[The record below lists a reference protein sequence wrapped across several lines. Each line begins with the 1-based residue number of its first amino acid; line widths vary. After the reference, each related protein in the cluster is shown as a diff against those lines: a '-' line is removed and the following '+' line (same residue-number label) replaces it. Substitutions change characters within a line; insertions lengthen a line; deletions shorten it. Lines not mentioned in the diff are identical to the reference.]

1 MAKKKIKANDPQ
13 EEEKSLTTQ
22 KTITPEGASKIKN
35 KSTESIPEPSLEKN
49 GSSTSKE
56 KETKGEEKID
66 YNSFSTIEL
75 VSELKKLT
83 KKDNWFNQAKNI
95 QEITHQFET
104 KYKNE
109 IQIKKEEFIKE
120 GGNEIDFFFRPSH
133 KNEFD
138 QIIKD
143 HKKKKRSFFQERE
156 QTQRLNLER
165 KQEIIENLKN
175 LINIDENINTIY
187 KKFRN
192 YQESWHRTGPVPRN
206 QSNNIWQTYK
216 HHTEIFYDFLH
227 LNRELRDLDFKHNY
241 EEKIKIIDQAEK
253 LSEIPDILK
262 ASRDLN
268 ILHRLWKNDLGPVAK
283 EHREKLWKRFQ
294 EASHTIHNRRQ
305 VFEKEY
311 DIVLEDNLSKK
322 NELIIKMEEIK
333 NNPPKKHNEW
343 RKSIDH
349 LNKIREEFQLIG
361 QVNKKYS
368 KTIWTRFREISREIN
383 RKKNQFY
390 KSQKTE
396 QRKNI
401 ELKKELIKEV
411 KNILEK
417 DDWKEFG
424 NRMKNIQ
431 KEWRNIGFIPRKHSD
446 QLWEEFRS
454 NCNLYFKRIKTGYG
468 KISEKE
474 LKIKKEKEVF
484 IQRIKDFKIP
494 NEFKDFK
501 LFCTHQWEKFL
512 NIGLLKNDINK
523 KFLYDYNKEFIE
535 VIDRSSM
542 DIKVKKEAKN
552 HIRFFFMKDD
562 ENELSREI
570 KSIKKKMDEVKSE
583 VLQLENN
590 MDYFS
595 NFSNDNPL
603 LMEVS
608 SKLNKLKS
616 SEQQLKEELVPLRK
630 MKRELD
636 NSLNKIDI
644 EEKSDKNPD

>member
-1 MAKKKIKANDPQ
+1 MAKKKIIANDPQ
-13 EEEKSLTTQ
+13 EEKKLLTTQ
-22 KTITPEGASKIKN
+22 KTINPEGANKIEN
-35 KSTESIPEPSLEKN
+35 KSTEYIPEPSLEK
-49 GSSTSKE
+49 SERSTSKE

-66 YNSFSTIEL
+66 YNSFKIIEL
-75 VSELKKLT
+75 VIELKILT
-83 KKDNWFNQAKNI
+83 KQDNWFNQAKNI

-104 KYKNE
+104 KFKNE

-120 GGNEIDFFFRPSH
+120 GGNEIDFYFRPSY

-156 QTQRLNLER
+156 QTQKLNLER
-165 KQEIIENLKN
+165 KQEIIENLKK
-175 LINIDENINTIY
+175 LINVDENINTIY

-206 QSNNIWQTYK
+206 QSNNIWHTYK

-283 EHREKLWKRFQ
+283 EHREELWTRFQ

-305 VFEKEY
+305 EFEKEY
-311 DIVLEDNLSKK
+311 DIVLENNLNKK

-333 NNPPKKHNEW
+333 NNPPKNHNEW

-349 LNKIREEFQLIG
+349 LNKIREEFQSIG
-361 QVNKKYS
+361 QVNKKCS
-368 KTIWTRFREISREIN
+368 KTIWLRFREINREIN
-383 RKKNQFY
+383 REKNQFY

-417 DDWKEFG
+417 DDWKEFSIQ
-424 NRMKNIQ
+424 MKNIQ
-431 KEWRNIGFIPRKHSD
+431 KEWRTIGFIPRKYSD
-446 QLWEEFRS
+446 QLWEEFSS
-454 NCNLYFKRIKTGYG
+454 NCNLYFERIKTGYE

-474 LKIKKEKEVF
+474 LEIKKEKEVF

-494 NEFKDFK
+494 NEFEAFK

-512 NIGLLKNDINK
+512 NIGLLKSDINK
-523 KFLYDYNKEFIE
+523 KFLYNYNKEFIE
-535 VIDRSSM
+535 VIDRSLM

-570 KSIKKKMDEVKSE
+570 KSIKKKMDEIKSE
-583 VLQLENN
+583 LLQLENN

-595 NFSNDNPL
+595 NSSNENPL

-616 SEQQLKEELVPLRK
+616 SEQQLKNELVPLRK

-636 NSLNKIDI
+636 NSLNKIDV
-644 EEKSDKNPD
+644 EEKSDENPD

>member
-13 EEEKSLTTQ
+13 EEKKLLTTQ
-22 KTITPEGASKIKN
+22 KTINPEGANKVKN
-35 KSTESIPEPSLEKN
+35 KSTESIREPSLEKN
-49 GSSTSKE
+49 ESSTSKE

-66 YNSFSTIEL
+66 YNSFSIIEL
-75 VSELKKLT
+75 VSELEKLT
-83 KKDNWFNQAKNI
+83 KQDNWFNQAKNI

-104 KYKNE
+104 KFKNE

-120 GGNEIDFFFRPSH
+120 GGNEIDFYFRPSH

-175 LINIDENINTIY
+175 LINVDENINTIY

-283 EHREKLWKRFQ
+283 EHREELWTRFQ
-294 EASHTIHNRRQ
+294 EASHIIHNRRQ
-305 VFEKEY
+305 EFEKEY
-311 DIVLEDNLSKK
+311 DIVLEHNLNKK

-333 NNPPKKHNEW
+333 NNLPKNHNEW

-349 LNKIREEFQLIG
+349 LNKFREEFQSIG

-368 KTIWTRFREISREIN
+368 KTIWARFREISREIN
-383 RKKNQFY
+383 REKNQFY

-417 DDWKEFG
+417 DDWKEFS
-424 NRMKNIQ
+424 NQMKNIQ
-431 KEWRNIGFIPRKHSD
+431 KEWRTIGFIPRKYSD

-454 NCNLYFKRIKTGYG
+454 NCNLYFERIKTGYE

-474 LKIKKEKEVF
+474 LEIKKEKEVF

-501 LFCTHQWEKFL
+501 LFCTNQWEKFL
-512 NIGLLKNDINK
+512 NIGLLKSDINK
-523 KFLYDYNKEFIE
+523 KFLYNYNKEFIE

-570 KSIKKKMDEVKSE
+570 KSIKKKMDEIKSE

-595 NFSNDNPL
+595 TSSNENPL
-603 LMEVS
+603 LTEVS

-616 SEQQLKEELVPLRK
+616 SEQQLKDELVPLRK

-644 EEKSDKNPD
+644 EEKSDENPD

>member
-13 EEEKSLTTQ
+13 EEKKLLTTQ
-22 KTITPEGASKIKN
+22 KTINPEGANKVKN
-35 KSTESIPEPSLEKN
+35 KSTESIREPSLEKN
-49 GSSTSKE
+49 ESSKSKE

-66 YNSFSTIEL
+66 YNSFSIIEL
-75 VSELKKLT
+75 VSELEKLT
-83 KKDNWFNQAKNI
+83 KQDNWFNQAKNI

-104 KYKNE
+104 KFKNE

-120 GGNEIDFFFRPSH
+120 GGNEIDFYFRPSH

-175 LINIDENINTIY
+175 LINVDENINTIY

-283 EHREKLWKRFQ
+283 EHREELWTRFQ
-294 EASHTIHNRRQ
+294 EASHIIHNRRQ
-305 VFEKEY
+305 EFEKEY
-311 DIVLEDNLSKK
+311 DIVLEDNLNKK

-333 NNPPKKHNEW
+333 NNLPKNHNEW

-349 LNKIREEFQLIG
+349 LNKIREEFQSIG
-361 QVNKKYS
+361 QVNKKNS
-368 KTIWTRFREISREIN
+368 KTIWTRFREINREIN
-383 RKKNQFY
+383 REKNQFY

-417 DDWKEFG
+417 DDWKEFS
-424 NRMKNIQ
+424 NQMKNIQ
-431 KEWRNIGFIPRKHSD
+431 KEWRTIGFIPRKYSD

-454 NCNLYFKRIKTGYG
+454 NCNLYFERIKTGYE

-474 LKIKKEKEVF
+474 LEIKKEKEVF

-501 LFCTHQWEKFL
+501 LFCTNQWEKFL
-512 NIGLLKNDINK
+512 NIGLLKSDINK
-523 KFLYDYNKEFIE
+523 KFLYNYNKEFIE

-570 KSIKKKMDEVKSE
+570 KSIKKKMDEIKSE

-595 NFSNDNPL
+595 TSSNENPL
-603 LMEVS
+603 LTEVS

-616 SEQQLKEELVPLRK
+616 SEQQLKDELVPLRK

-644 EEKSDKNPD
+644 EEKSDENPD

>member
-1 MAKKKIKANDPQ
+1 MAKKKIIANDPQ
-13 EEEKSLTTQ
+13 EEKKLLTTK
-22 KTITPEGASKIKN
+22 KTINPEGANKVKN
-35 KSTESIPEPSLEKN
+35 KSTESIREPSLEKN
-49 GSSTSKE
+49 ESSKSKE

-66 YNSFSTIEL
+66 YNSYSIIEL
-75 VSELKKLT
+75 VSELEKLT
-83 KKDNWFNQAKNI
+83 KQDNWFNQTKNI

-104 KYKNE
+104 KFKNE

-120 GGNEIDFFFRPSH
+120 GGNEIDFYFRPSH

-175 LINIDENINTIY
+175 LINVDENINTIY

-241 EEKIKIIDQAEK
+241 EEKIKIIDEAEK

-283 EHREKLWKRFQ
+283 EHREELWTRFQ
-294 EASHTIHNRRQ
+294 EASHIIHNRRQ
-305 VFEKEY
+305 EFEKEY
-311 DIVLEDNLSKK
+311 DIVLEDNLNKK

-333 NNPPKKHNEW
+333 NNLPKNHNEW

-349 LNKIREEFQLIG
+349 LNKIREEFQSIG
-361 QVNKKYS
+361 QVNKKNS

-383 RKKNQFY
+383 REKNQFF

-417 DDWKEFG
+417 DDWKEFS
-424 NRMKNIQ
+424 NQIKNIQ
-431 KEWRNIGFIPRKHSD
+431 KEWRNIGFIPRKYSD
-446 QLWEEFRS
+446 LLWEEFRS
-454 NCNLYFKRIKTGYG
+454 NCNLYFERIKTGYE

-474 LKIKKEKEVF
+474 LEIKKEKEVF

-501 LFCTHQWEKFL
+501 LFCTHKWEKFL
-512 NIGLLKNDINK
+512 NIGLLKSDINK
-523 KFLYDYNKEFIE
+523 KFLYNYNKEFIE

-570 KSIKKKMDEVKSE
+570 KSIKKKMDEIKSE

-595 NFSNDNPL
+595 NSSNENPL
-603 LMEVS
+603 LTEVS

-616 SEQQLKEELVPLRK
+616 SEQQLKDELVPLRK

-644 EEKSDKNPD
+644 EEKSDENPD

>member
-13 EEEKSLTTQ
+13 EEKKLLTTQ
-22 KTITPEGASKIKN
+22 KTINPEGANKVKN
-35 KSTESIPEPSLEKN
+35 KSTESIPELSLEKN
-49 GSSTSKE
+49 ESSTSKE

-66 YNSFSTIEL
+66 YNSFSIIEL
-75 VSELKKLT
+75 VSELEKLT
-83 KKDNWFNQAKNI
+83 KQDNWFNQAKNI

-104 KYKNE
+104 KFKNE

-120 GGNEIDFFFRPSH
+120 GGNEIDFYFRPSH

-175 LINIDENINTIY
+175 LINVDENINTIY

-283 EHREKLWKRFQ
+283 EHREELWTRFQ
-294 EASHTIHNRRQ
+294 EASHIIHNRRQ
-305 VFEKEY
+305 EFEKEY
-311 DIVLEDNLSKK
+311 DIVLEDNLIKK

-333 NNPPKKHNEW
+333 NNLPKNHNEW

-349 LNKIREEFQLIG
+349 LNKIREEFQSIG
-361 QVNKKYS
+361 QVNKKNS
-368 KTIWTRFREISREIN
+368 KTIWTRFREINREIN
-383 RKKNQFY
+383 REKNQFY

-417 DDWKEFG
+417 DDWKEFS
-424 NRMKNIQ
+424 NQMKNIQ
-431 KEWRNIGFIPRKHSD
+431 KEWRTIGFIPRKYSD

-454 NCNLYFKRIKTGYG
+454 NCNLYFERIKTGYE

-474 LKIKKEKEVF
+474 LEIKKEKEVF

-501 LFCTHQWEKFL
+501 LFCTNQWEKFL
-512 NIGLLKNDINK
+512 NIGLLKSDINK
-523 KFLYDYNKEFIE
+523 KFLYNYNKEFIE

-570 KSIKKKMDEVKSE
+570 KSIKKKMDEIKSE

-595 NFSNDNPL
+595 NSSNENPL
-603 LMEVS
+603 LTEVS

-616 SEQQLKEELVPLRK
+616 SEQQLKDELVPLRK

-644 EEKSDKNPD
+644 EEKSDENPD

>member
-1 MAKKKIKANDPQ
+1 MAKKKIIANDPQ
-13 EEEKSLTTQ
+13 EEKKLLTTQ
-22 KTITPEGASKIKN
+22 ETINPEGANKVKN
-35 KSTESIPEPSLEKN
+35 KSTESIPELSFEKN
-49 GSSTSKE
+49 ESSTSKE

-66 YNSFSTIEL
+66 YNSFSIIEL
-75 VSELKKLT
+75 VSELEKLT
-83 KKDNWFNQAKNI
+83 KQDNWFNQTKNI

-104 KYKNE
+104 KFKNE

-120 GGNEIDFFFRPSH
+120 GGNEIDFYFRPSH

-175 LINIDENINTIY
+175 LINVDENINTIY

-283 EHREKLWKRFQ
+283 EHREELWTRFQ
-294 EASHTIHNRRQ
+294 EASHIIHNRRQ
-305 VFEKEY
+305 EFEKEY
-311 DIVLEDNLSKK
+311 DIVLEENLNKK

-333 NNPPKKHNEW
+333 NNLPKNHNEW

-349 LNKIREEFQLIG
+349 LNKIREEFQSIG
-361 QVNKKYS
+361 QVNKKNS

-383 RKKNQFY
+383 REKNQFY

-417 DDWKEFG
+417 DDWKEFS
-424 NRMKNIQ
+424 NQMKNIQ
-431 KEWRNIGFIPRKHSD
+431 KEWRNIGFIPRKYSD
-446 QLWEEFRS
+446 LLWEEFRS
-454 NCNLYFKRIKTGYG
+454 NCNLYFERIKTGYE

-474 LKIKKEKEVF
+474 LEIKKEKEVF

-501 LFCTHQWEKFL
+501 LFYSHQWGKFL
-512 NIGLLKNDINK
+512 NIGLLKSDINK
-523 KFLYDYNKEFIE
+523 KFLNNYNKEFIE

-552 HIRFFFMKDD
+552 HIRFFFIKDD

-570 KSIKKKMDEVKSE
+570 KSIKKKMDEIKSE

-595 NFSNDNPL
+595 NSSNENPL
-603 LMEVS
+603 LTEVS

-616 SEQQLKEELVPLRK
+616 SEQQLKDELVPLRK

-644 EEKSDKNPD
+644 EEKSDENPD

>member
-13 EEEKSLTTQ
+13 EEKKLLTTQ
-22 KTITPEGASKIKN
+22 KTINPEGANKVKN
-35 KSTESIPEPSLEKN
+35 KSTESIREPSLEKN
-49 GSSTSKE
+49 ESSKSKE

-66 YNSFSTIEL
+66 YNSFSIIEL
-75 VSELKKLT
+75 VSELEKLT
-83 KKDNWFNQAKNI
+83 KQDNWFNQAKNI

-104 KYKNE
+104 KFKNE

-120 GGNEIDFFFRPSH
+120 GGNEIDFYFRPSH

-175 LINIDENINTIY
+175 LINVDENINTIY

-283 EHREKLWKRFQ
+283 EHREELWTRFQ
-294 EASHTIHNRRQ
+294 EASHIIHNRRQ
-305 VFEKEY
+305 EFEKEY
-311 DIVLEDNLSKK
+311 DIVLEDNLNKK

-333 NNPPKKHNEW
+333 NNLPKNHNEW

-349 LNKIREEFQLIG
+349 LNKIREEFQSIG
-361 QVNKKYS
+361 QVNKKNS
-368 KTIWTRFREISREIN
+368 KTIWTRFREINREIN
-383 RKKNQFY
+383 REKNQFY

-417 DDWKEFG
+417 DDWKEFS
-424 NRMKNIQ
+424 NQMKNIQ
-431 KEWRNIGFIPRKHSD
+431 KEWRTIGFIPRKYSD

-454 NCNLYFKRIKTGYG
+454 NCNLYFERIKTGYE

-474 LKIKKEKEVF
+474 LEIKKEKEVF

-501 LFCTHQWEKFL
+501 LFCTNQWEKFL
-512 NIGLLKNDINK
+512 NIGLLKSDINK
-523 KFLYDYNKEFIE
+523 KFLYNYNKEFIE

-570 KSIKKKMDEVKSE
+570 KSIKKKMDEIKSE

-595 NFSNDNPL
+595 NSSNENPL
-603 LMEVS
+603 LTEVS

-616 SEQQLKEELVPLRK
+616 SEQQLKDELVPLRK

-644 EEKSDKNPD
+644 EEKSDENPD

>member
-13 EEEKSLTTQ
+13 EEKKLLTTQ
-22 KTITPEGASKIKN
+22 KTINPEGANKVKN
-35 KSTESIPEPSLEKN
+35 KSTESIPELSLEKN
-49 GSSTSKE
+49 ESSTSKE

-66 YNSFSTIEL
+66 YNSFSIIEL
-75 VSELKKLT
+75 ISELEKLT
-83 KKDNWFNQAKNI
+83 KQDNWFNQTKNI

-104 KYKNE
+104 KFKNE

-120 GGNEIDFFFRPSH
+120 GGNEIDFYFRPSH

-175 LINIDENINTIY
+175 LINVDENINTIY

-283 EHREKLWKRFQ
+283 EHREELWTRFQ
-294 EASHTIHNRRQ
+294 EASHIIHNRRQ
-305 VFEKEY
+305 EFEKEY
-311 DIVLEDNLSKK
+311 DIVLEDNLIKK

-333 NNPPKKHNEW
+333 NNLPKNHNEW

-349 LNKIREEFQLIG
+349 LNKIREEFQSIG
-361 QVNKKYS
+361 QVNKKNS

-383 RKKNQFY
+383 REKNQFY

-417 DDWKEFG
+417 DDWKEFS
-424 NRMKNIQ
+424 NQMKNIQ
-431 KEWRNIGFIPRKHSD
+431 KEWRTIGFIPRKYSD

-454 NCNLYFKRIKTGYG
+454 NCNLYFERIKTGYE

-474 LKIKKEKEVF
+474 LEIKKEKEVF

-501 LFCTHQWEKFL
+501 LFCTNQWEIFL
-512 NIGLLKNDINK
+512 NIGLLKSDINK
-523 KFLYDYNKEFIE
+523 KFLYNYNKEFIE

-570 KSIKKKMDEVKSE
+570 KSIKKKMDEIKSE

-595 NFSNDNPL
+595 NSSNENPL
-603 LMEVS
+603 LTEVS

-616 SEQQLKEELVPLRK
+616 SEQQLKDELVPLRK

-644 EEKSDKNPD
+644 EEKSDENPD

>member
-1 MAKKKIKANDPQ
+1 MAKKKIIANDPQ
-13 EEEKSLTTQ
+13 EEKKLLTTK
-22 KTITPEGASKIKN
+22 KTINPEGANKVKN

-49 GSSTSKE
+49 ESSTSKE

-66 YNSFSTIEL
+66 YNSFSIIEL
-75 VSELKKLT
+75 VSELEKLT
-83 KKDNWFNQAKNI
+83 KQDNWFNQAKNI

-104 KYKNE
+104 KFKNE

-120 GGNEIDFFFRPSH
+120 GGNEIDFYFRPSH

-175 LINIDENINTIY
+175 LINVDENINTIY

-241 EEKIKIIDQAEK
+241 EEKIKIIDEAEK

-283 EHREKLWKRFQ
+283 EHREELWTRFQ
-294 EASHTIHNRRQ
+294 EASHIIHNRRQ
-305 VFEKEY
+305 EFEKEY
-311 DIVLEDNLSKK
+311 DIVLEDNLNKK

-333 NNPPKKHNEW
+333 NNLPKNHNEW

-349 LNKIREEFQLIG
+349 LNKIREEFQSIG
-361 QVNKKYS
+361 QVNKKNS

-383 RKKNQFY
+383 REKNQFY

-417 DDWKEFG
+417 DDWKEFS
-424 NRMKNIQ
+424 NQMKNIQ
-431 KEWRNIGFIPRKHSD
+431 KEWRTIGFIPRKYSD

-454 NCNLYFKRIKTGYG
+454 NCNLYFERIKTGYE

-474 LKIKKEKEVF
+474 LEIKKEKEVF

-501 LFCTHQWEKFL
+501 LFCTNQWEKFL
-512 NIGLLKNDINK
+512 NIGLLKSDINK
-523 KFLYDYNKEFIE
+523 KFLYNYNKEFIE

-570 KSIKKKMDEVKSE
+570 KSIKKKMDEIKSE

-595 NFSNDNPL
+595 NSSNENPL
-603 LMEVS
+603 LTEVS

-616 SEQQLKEELVPLRK
+616 SEQQLKDELVPLRK

-644 EEKSDKNPD
+644 EEKSDENPD

>member
-1 MAKKKIKANDPQ
+1 MAKKKIIAKDPK
-13 EEEKSLTTQ
+13 EEKKLLTTQ
-22 KTITPEGASKIKN
+22 KTINPEGANKVKN
-35 KSTESIPEPSLEKN
+35 KSTESIREPSLEKN
-49 GSSTSKE
+49 ESSKSKE

-66 YNSFSTIEL
+66 YNSYSIIEL
-75 VSELKKLT
+75 VSELEKLT
-83 KKDNWFNQAKNI
+83 KQDNWFNQAKNI

-104 KYKNE
+104 KFKNE

-120 GGNEIDFFFRPSH
+120 GGNEIDFYFRPSH

-175 LINIDENINTIY
+175 LINVDENINTIY

-241 EEKIKIIDQAEK
+241 EEKIKIIDEAEK

-283 EHREKLWKRFQ
+283 EHREELWTRFQ
-294 EASHTIHNRRQ
+294 EASHIIHNRRQ
-305 VFEKEY
+305 EFEKEY
-311 DIVLEDNLSKK
+311 DIVLEDNLNKK

-333 NNPPKKHNEW
+333 NNLPKNHNEW

-349 LNKIREEFQLIG
+349 LNKIREEFQSIG
-361 QVNKKYS
+361 QVNKKNS

-383 RKKNQFY
+383 REKNQFF

-417 DDWKEFG
+417 DDWKEFS
-424 NRMKNIQ
+424 NQMKNIQ
-431 KEWRNIGFIPRKHSD
+431 KEWRNIGFIPRKYSD
-446 QLWEEFRS
+446 LLWEEFRS
-454 NCNLYFKRIKTGYG
+454 NCNLYFERIKTGYE

-474 LKIKKEKEVF
+474 LEIKKEKEVF

-501 LFCTHQWEKFL
+501 LFCTHKWEKFL
-512 NIGLLKNDINK
+512 NIGLLKSDINK
-523 KFLYDYNKEFIE
+523 KFLYNYNKEFIE

-570 KSIKKKMDEVKSE
+570 KSIKKKMDEIKSE

-595 NFSNDNPL
+595 NSSNENPL
-603 LMEVS
+603 LTEVS

-616 SEQQLKEELVPLRK
+616 SEQQLKDELVPLRK

-644 EEKSDKNPD
+644 EEKSDENPD

>member
-13 EEEKSLTTQ
+13 EEKKLLTTQ
-22 KTITPEGASKIKN
+22 KTINPEGANKVKN

-49 GSSTSKE
+49 ESSTSKE

-66 YNSFSTIEL
+66 YNSFSIIEL
-75 VSELKKLT
+75 VSELEKLT
-83 KKDNWFNQAKNI
+83 KQDNWFNQAKNI

-104 KYKNE
+104 KFKNE

-120 GGNEIDFFFRPSH
+120 GGNEIDFYFRPSH

-175 LINIDENINTIY
+175 LINVDENINTIY

-283 EHREKLWKRFQ
+283 EHREELWTRFQ
-294 EASHTIHNRRQ
+294 EASHIIHNRRQ
-305 VFEKEY
+305 EFEKEY
-311 DIVLEDNLSKK
+311 DIVLEDNLIKK

-333 NNPPKKHNEW
+333 NNLPKNHNEW
-343 RKSIDH
+343 RKSIDR
-349 LNKIREEFQLIG
+349 LNKIREEFQSIG
-361 QVNKKYS
+361 QVNKKNS
-368 KTIWTRFREISREIN
+368 KTIWTRFREINREIN
-383 RKKNQFY
+383 REKNQFY

-417 DDWKEFG
+417 DDWKEFS
-424 NRMKNIQ
+424 NQMKNIQ
-431 KEWRNIGFIPRKHSD
+431 KEWRTIGFIPRKYSD

-454 NCNLYFKRIKTGYG
+454 NCNLYFERIKTGYE

-474 LKIKKEKEVF
+474 LEIKKEKEVF

-512 NIGLLKNDINK
+512 NIGLLKSDINK
-523 KFLYDYNKEFIE
+523 KFLYNYNKEFIE

-570 KSIKKKMDEVKSE
+570 KSIKKKMDEIKSE

-595 NFSNDNPL
+595 NSSNENPL
-603 LMEVS
+603 LTEVS

-616 SEQQLKEELVPLRK
+616 SEQQLKDELVPLRK

-644 EEKSDKNPD
+644 EEKSDENPD

>member
-1 MAKKKIKANDPQ
+1 MAKKKIIANDPQ
-13 EEEKSLTTQ
+13 EEKKLLTTQ
-22 KTITPEGASKIKN
+22 ETINPEGANKVKN
-35 KSTESIPEPSLEKN
+35 KSTESIPELSLEKN
-49 GSSTSKE
+49 ESSTSKE

-66 YNSFSTIEL
+66 YNSFSIIEL
-75 VSELKKLT
+75 VSELEKLT
-83 KKDNWFNQAKNI
+83 KQDNWFNQAKNI
-95 QEITHQFET
+95 QEITHKFET
-104 KYKNE
+104 KFKNE

-120 GGNEIDFFFRPSH
+120 GGNEIDFYFRPSH

-175 LINIDENINTIY
+175 LINVDENINTIY

-283 EHREKLWKRFQ
+283 EHREELWTRFQ
-294 EASHTIHNRRQ
+294 EASHIIHNRRQ
-305 VFEKEY
+305 EFEKEY
-311 DIVLEDNLSKK
+311 DIVLEDNLIKK

-333 NNPPKKHNEW
+333 NNLPKNHNEW
-343 RKSIDH
+343 RKSIDR
-349 LNKIREEFQLIG
+349 LNKIREEFQSIG
-361 QVNKKYS
+361 QVNKKNS

-383 RKKNQFY
+383 REKNQFY

-417 DDWKEFG
+417 DDWKEFS
-424 NRMKNIQ
+424 NQMKNIQ
-431 KEWRNIGFIPRKHSD
+431 KEWRNIGFIPRKYSD
-446 QLWEEFRS
+446 LLWEEFRS
-454 NCNLYFKRIKTGYG
+454 NCNLYFERIKTGYE

-474 LKIKKEKEVF
+474 LEIKKEKEVF

-501 LFCTHQWEKFL
+501 LLKDQMITSRKIISDESANNILDALEKVVKEGTGKAAEIQGFSEGGKTGTVHKIRKGSGYAEDLYRASFIGITPLSDKSLTIFVSIDEPGL
-512 NIGLLKNDINK
+512 NSYSGGAVAAPV
-523 KFLYDYNKEFIE
+523 F
-535 VIDRSSM
+535 
-542 DIKVKKEAKN
+542 AK
-552 HIRFFFMKDD
+552 IA
-562 ENELSREI
+562 ES
-570 KSIKKKMDEVKSE
+570 
-583 VLQLENN
+583 
-590 MDYFS
+590 
-595 NFSNDNPL
+595 
-603 LMEVS
+603 
-608 SKLNKLKS
+608 
-616 SEQQLKEELVPLRK
+616 
-630 MKRELD
+630 
-636 NSLNKIDI
+636 SLNYLGYFED
-644 EEKSDKNPD
+644 E

>member
-1 MAKKKIKANDPQ
+1 MAKKKIIANDPQ
-13 EEEKSLTTQ
+13 EEKKLLTTQ
-22 KTITPEGASKIKN
+22 ETINPEGANKVKN
-35 KSTESIPEPSLEKN
+35 KSTESIPELSLEKN
-49 GSSTSKE
+49 ESSTSKE

-66 YNSFSTIEL
+66 YNSFSIIEL
-75 VSELKKLT
+75 VSELEKLT
-83 KKDNWFNQAKNI
+83 KQDNWFNQAKNI

-104 KYKNE
+104 KFKNE

-120 GGNEIDFFFRPSH
+120 GGNEIDFYFRPSH

-175 LINIDENINTIY
+175 LINVDENINTIY

-283 EHREKLWKRFQ
+283 EHREELWTRFQ
-294 EASHTIHNRRQ
+294 EASHIIHNRRQ
-305 VFEKEY
+305 EFEKEY
-311 DIVLEDNLSKK
+311 DIVLEENLIKK

-333 NNPPKKHNEW
+333 NNLPKNHNEW

-349 LNKIREEFQLIG
+349 LNKIREEFQSIG
-361 QVNKKYS
+361 QVNKKNS
-368 KTIWTRFREISREIN
+368 KTIWTRFREINREIN
-383 RKKNQFY
+383 REKNQFY

-417 DDWKEFG
+417 DDWKEFS
-424 NRMKNIQ
+424 NQMKNIQ
-431 KEWRNIGFIPRKHSD
+431 KEWRTIGFIPRKYSD

-454 NCNLYFKRIKTGYG
+454 NCNLYFERIKTGYE

-474 LKIKKEKEVF
+474 LEIKKEKEVF
-484 IQRIKDFKIP
+484 IQRIKDFKIH

-501 LFCTHQWEKFL
+501 LFYSHQWGKFL
-512 NIGLLKNDINK
+512 NIGLLKSDINK
-523 KFLYDYNKEFIE
+523 KFLNNYNKEFIE

-570 KSIKKKMDEVKSE
+570 KSIKKKMDEIKSE

-595 NFSNDNPL
+595 NSSNENPL
-603 LMEVS
+603 LTEVS

-616 SEQQLKEELVPLRK
+616 SEQQLKDELVPLRK

-644 EEKSDKNPD
+644 EEKSDENPD

>member
-13 EEEKSLTTQ
+13 EEKKLLTTQ
-22 KTITPEGASKIKN
+22 KTINPEGANKVKN

-49 GSSTSKE
+49 ESSTSKE

-66 YNSFSTIEL
+66 YNSFSIIEL
-75 VSELKKLT
+75 VSELEKLT
-83 KKDNWFNQAKNI
+83 KQDNWFNQAKNI

-104 KYKNE
+104 KFKNE

-120 GGNEIDFFFRPSH
+120 GGNEIDFYFRPSH

-175 LINIDENINTIY
+175 LINVDENINTIY

-283 EHREKLWKRFQ
+283 EHREELWTRFQ
-294 EASHTIHNRRQ
+294 EASHIIHNRRQ
-305 VFEKEY
+305 EFEKEY
-311 DIVLEDNLSKK
+311 DIVLEDNLNKK

-333 NNPPKKHNEW
+333 NNLPKNHNEW

-349 LNKIREEFQLIG
+349 LNKIREEFQSIG
-361 QVNKKYS
+361 QVNKKNS
-368 KTIWTRFREISREIN
+368 KTIWTRFREINREIN
-383 RKKNQFY
+383 REKNQFY

-417 DDWKEFG
+417 DDWKEFS
-424 NRMKNIQ
+424 NQMKNIQ
-431 KEWRNIGFIPRKHSD
+431 KEWRTIGFIPRKYSD

-454 NCNLYFKRIKTGYG
+454 NCNLYFERIKTGYE

-474 LKIKKEKEVF
+474 LEIKKEKEVF

-501 LFCTHQWEKFL
+501 LFCTNQWEKFL
-512 NIGLLKNDINK
+512 NIGLLKSDINK
-523 KFLYDYNKEFIE
+523 KFLYNYNKEFIE

-570 KSIKKKMDEVKSE
+570 KSIKKKMDEIKSE

-595 NFSNDNPL
+595 NSSNENPL
-603 LMEVS
+603 LTEVS

-616 SEQQLKEELVPLRK
+616 SEQQLKDELVPLRK

-644 EEKSDKNPD
+644 EEKSDENPD

>member
-13 EEEKSLTTQ
+13 EEKKLLTTQ
-22 KTITPEGASKIKN
+22 KTINPEGANKVKN
-35 KSTESIPEPSLEKN
+35 KSTESIREPSLEKN
-49 GSSTSKE
+49 ESSKSKE

-66 YNSFSTIEL
+66 YNSFSIIEL
-75 VSELKKLT
+75 VSELEKLT
-83 KKDNWFNQAKNI
+83 KQDNWFNQTKNI

-104 KYKNE
+104 KFKNE

-120 GGNEIDFFFRPSH
+120 GGNEIDFYFRPSH

-175 LINIDENINTIY
+175 LINVDENINTIY

-283 EHREKLWKRFQ
+283 EHREELWTRFQ
-294 EASHTIHNRRQ
+294 EASHIIHNRRQ
-305 VFEKEY
+305 EFEKEY
-311 DIVLEDNLSKK
+311 DIVLEDNLNKK

-333 NNPPKKHNEW
+333 NNLPKNHNEW
-343 RKSIDH
+343 RKSIDR
-349 LNKIREEFQLIG
+349 LNKIREEFQSIG
-361 QVNKKYS
+361 QVNKKNS

-383 RKKNQFY
+383 REKNQFY

-417 DDWKEFG
+417 DDWKEFS
-424 NRMKNIQ
+424 NQIKNIQ
-431 KEWRNIGFIPRKHSD
+431 KEWRNIGFIPRKYSD
-446 QLWEEFRS
+446 LLWEEFRS
-454 NCNLYFKRIKTGYG
+454 NCNLYFERIKTGYE

-474 LKIKKEKEVF
+474 LEIKKEKEVF

-501 LFCTHQWEKFL
+501 LFCTNQWEKFL
-512 NIGLLKNDINK
+512 NIGLLKSDINK
-523 KFLYDYNKEFIE
+523 KFLYNYNKEFIE

-570 KSIKKKMDEVKSE
+570 KSIKKKMDEIKSE

-595 NFSNDNPL
+595 NSSNENPL
-603 LMEVS
+603 LTEVS

-616 SEQQLKEELVPLRK
+616 SEQQLKDELVPLRK

-644 EEKSDKNPD
+644 EEKSDENPD

>member
-1 MAKKKIKANDPQ
+1 MAKKKIIANDPQ
-13 EEEKSLTTQ
+13 EEKKLLTTK
-22 KTITPEGASKIKN
+22 KTINPEGANKVKN

-49 GSSTSKE
+49 ESSTSKE

-66 YNSFSTIEL
+66 YNSFSIIEL
-75 VSELKKLT
+75 VSELEKLT
-83 KKDNWFNQAKNI
+83 KQDNWFNQTKNI

-104 KYKNE
+104 KFKNE

-120 GGNEIDFFFRPSH
+120 GGNEIDFYFRPSH

-175 LINIDENINTIY
+175 LINVDENINTIY

-192 YQESWHRTGPVPRN
+192 YQESWHKTGPVPRN

-283 EHREKLWKRFQ
+283 EHREELWTRFQ
-294 EASHTIHNRRQ
+294 EASHIIHNRRQ
-305 VFEKEY
+305 EFEKEY
-311 DIVLEDNLSKK
+311 DIVLEDNLNKK

-333 NNPPKKHNEW
+333 NNLPKNHNEW

-349 LNKIREEFQLIG
+349 LNKIREEFQSIG
-361 QVNKKYS
+361 QVNKKNS

-383 RKKNQFY
+383 REKNQFY

-417 DDWKEFG
+417 DDWKEFS
-424 NRMKNIQ
+424 NQMKNIQ
-431 KEWRNIGFIPRKHSD
+431 KEWRNIGFIPRKYSD
-446 QLWEEFRS
+446 LLWEEFRS
-454 NCNLYFKRIKTGYG
+454 NCNLYFERIKTGYE

-474 LKIKKEKEVF
+474 LEIKKEKEVF

-501 LFCTHQWEKFL
+501 LFCTHKWEKFL
-512 NIGLLKNDINK
+512 NIGLLKSDINK
-523 KFLYDYNKEFIE
+523 KFLYNYNKEFIE

-570 KSIKKKMDEVKSE
+570 KSIKKKMDEIKSE

-595 NFSNDNPL
+595 NSSNENPL
-603 LMEVS
+603 LTEVS

-616 SEQQLKEELVPLRK
+616 SEQQLKDELVPLRK

-644 EEKSDKNPD
+644 EEKSDENPD

>member
-13 EEEKSLTTQ
+13 EEKKLLTTQ
-22 KTITPEGASKIKN
+22 KTINPEGANKVKN

-49 GSSTSKE
+49 ESSTSKE

-66 YNSFSTIEL
+66 YNSFSIIEL
-75 VSELKKLT
+75 VSELEKLT
-83 KKDNWFNQAKNI
+83 KQDNWFNQAKNI

-104 KYKNE
+104 KFKNE

-120 GGNEIDFFFRPSH
+120 GGNEIDFYFRPSH

-175 LINIDENINTIY
+175 LINVDENINTIY

-283 EHREKLWKRFQ
+283 EHREELWTRFQ
-294 EASHTIHNRRQ
+294 EASHIIHNRRQ
-305 VFEKEY
+305 EFEKEY
-311 DIVLEDNLSKK
+311 DIVLEDNLIKK

-333 NNPPKKHNEW
+333 NNLPKNHNEW

-349 LNKIREEFQLIG
+349 LNKIREEFQSIG
-361 QVNKKYS
+361 QVNKKNS
-368 KTIWTRFREISREIN
+368 KTIWTRFREINREIN
-383 RKKNQFY
+383 REKNQFY

-417 DDWKEFG
+417 DDWKEFS
-424 NRMKNIQ
+424 NQMKNIQ
-431 KEWRNIGFIPRKHSD
+431 KEWRTIGFIPRKYSD

-454 NCNLYFKRIKTGYG
+454 NCNLYFERIKTGYE

-474 LKIKKEKEVF
+474 LEIRKEKEVF

-512 NIGLLKNDINK
+512 NIGLLKSDINK
-523 KFLYDYNKEFIE
+523 KFLYNYNKEFIE

-570 KSIKKKMDEVKSE
+570 KSIKKKMDEIKSE

-595 NFSNDNPL
+595 NSSNENPL
-603 LMEVS
+603 LTEVS

-616 SEQQLKEELVPLRK
+616 SEQQLKDELVPLRK

-644 EEKSDKNPD
+644 EEKSDENPD

>member
-1 MAKKKIKANDPQ
+1 MAKKKIIANDPQ
-13 EEEKSLTTQ
+13 EEKKLLTTQ
-22 KTITPEGASKIKN
+22 KTINPEGANKVKN
-35 KSTESIPEPSLEKN
+35 KSTESIREPSLEKN
-49 GSSTSKE
+49 ESSKSKE

-66 YNSFSTIEL
+66 YNSYSIIEL
-75 VSELKKLT
+75 VSELEKLT
-83 KKDNWFNQAKNI
+83 KQDNWFNQAKNI

-104 KYKNE
+104 KFKNE

-120 GGNEIDFFFRPSH
+120 GGNEIDFYFRPSH

-175 LINIDENINTIY
+175 LINVDENINTIY

-283 EHREKLWKRFQ
+283 EHREELWTRFQ

-305 VFEKEY
+305 EFEKEY
-311 DIVLEDNLSKK
+311 DIVLEHNLNKK

-333 NNPPKKHNEW
+333 NNLPKNHNEW
-343 RKSIDH
+343 RKSIDR
-349 LNKIREEFQLIG
+349 LNKIREEFQSIG
-361 QVNKKYS
+361 QVNKKNS

-383 RKKNQFY
+383 REKNQFY

-417 DDWKEFG
+417 DDWKEFS
-424 NRMKNIQ
+424 NQMKNIQ
-431 KEWRNIGFIPRKHSD
+431 KEWRNIGFIPRKYSD
-446 QLWEEFRS
+446 LLWEEFRS
-454 NCNLYFKRIKTGYG
+454 NCNLYFERIKTGYE

-474 LKIKKEKEVF
+474 LEIKKEKEVF

-512 NIGLLKNDINK
+512 NIGLLKSDINK
-523 KFLYDYNKEFIE
+523 KFLYNYNKEFIE

-570 KSIKKKMDEVKSE
+570 KSIKKKMDEIKSE

-595 NFSNDNPL
+595 NSSNENPL
-603 LMEVS
+603 LTEVS

-616 SEQQLKEELVPLRK
+616 SEQQLKDELVPLRK

-644 EEKSDKNPD
+644 EEKSDENPD

>member
-13 EEEKSLTTQ
+13 EEKKLLTTQ
-22 KTITPEGASKIKN
+22 KTINPEGANKVKN
-35 KSTESIPEPSLEKN
+35 KSTESIREPSLEKN
-49 GSSTSKE
+49 ESSKSKE

-66 YNSFSTIEL
+66 YNSFSIIEL
-75 VSELKKLT
+75 VSELEKLT
-83 KKDNWFNQAKNI
+83 KQDNWFNQAKNI

-104 KYKNE
+104 KFKNE

-120 GGNEIDFFFRPSH
+120 GGNEIDFYFRPSH

-175 LINIDENINTIY
+175 LINVDENINTIY
-187 KKFRN
+187 KRFRN

-283 EHREKLWKRFQ
+283 EHREELWTRFQ
-294 EASHTIHNRRQ
+294 EASHIIHNRRQ
-305 VFEKEY
+305 EFEKEY
-311 DIVLEDNLSKK
+311 DIVLEHNLNKK

-333 NNPPKKHNEW
+333 NNLPKNHNEW

-349 LNKIREEFQLIG
+349 LNKIREEFQSIG
-361 QVNKKYS
+361 QVNKKNS
-368 KTIWTRFREISREIN
+368 KKIWTRFREINREIN
-383 RKKNQFY
+383 REKNQFY

-417 DDWKEFG
+417 DDWKEFS
-424 NRMKNIQ
+424 NQMKNIQ
-431 KEWRNIGFIPRKHSD
+431 KEWRTIGFVPRKYSD

-454 NCNLYFKRIKTGYG
+454 NCNLYFERIKTGYE

-474 LKIKKEKEVF
+474 LEIKKEKEVF

-501 LFCTHQWEKFL
+501 LFCTNQWEKFL
-512 NIGLLKNDINK
+512 NIGLLKSDINK
-523 KFLYDYNKEFIE
+523 KFLYNYNKEFIE

-570 KSIKKKMDEVKSE
+570 KSIKKKMDEIKSE

-595 NFSNDNPL
+595 NSSNENPL
-603 LMEVS
+603 LTEVS

-616 SEQQLKEELVPLRK
+616 SEQQLKDELVPLRK

-644 EEKSDKNPD
+644 EEKSDENPD

>member
-13 EEEKSLTTQ
+13 EEKKLLTTQ
-22 KTITPEGASKIKN
+22 KTINPEGANKVKN
-35 KSTESIPEPSLEKN
+35 KSTESIPELSLEKN
-49 GSSTSKE
+49 ESSTSKE

-66 YNSFSTIEL
+66 YNSFSIIEL
-75 VSELKKLT
+75 VSELEKLT
-83 KKDNWFNQAKNI
+83 KQDNWFNQAKNI

-104 KYKNE
+104 KFKNE

-120 GGNEIDFFFRPSH
+120 GGNEIDFYFRPSH

-175 LINIDENINTIY
+175 LINVDENINTIY

-283 EHREKLWKRFQ
+283 EHREELWTRFQ
-294 EASHTIHNRRQ
+294 EASHIIHNRRQ
-305 VFEKEY
+305 EFEKEY
-311 DIVLEDNLSKK
+311 DIVLEDNLIKK

-333 NNPPKKHNEW
+333 NNLPKNHNEW

-349 LNKIREEFQLIG
+349 LNKIREEFQSIG
-361 QVNKKYS
+361 QVNKKNS

-383 RKKNQFY
+383 REKNQFY

-417 DDWKEFG
+417 DDWKEFS
-424 NRMKNIQ
+424 NQMKNIQ
-431 KEWRNIGFIPRKHSD
+431 KEWRTIGFIPRKYSD

-454 NCNLYFKRIKTGYG
+454 NCNLYFERIKTGYE

-474 LKIKKEKEVF
+474 LEIKKEKEVF

-501 LFCTHQWEKFL
+501 LFCTHQWEKFQ
-512 NIGLLKNDINK
+512 NIGLLKSDINK
-523 KFLYDYNKEFIE
+523 KFLYNYNKEFIE

-570 KSIKKKMDEVKSE
+570 KSIKKKMDEIKSE

-595 NFSNDNPL
+595 NSSNENPL
-603 LMEVS
+603 LTEVS

-616 SEQQLKEELVPLRK
+616 SEQQLKDELVPLRK

-644 EEKSDKNPD
+644 EEKSDENPD

>member
-13 EEEKSLTTQ
+13 EEKKLLTTQ
-22 KTITPEGASKIKN
+22 KTINPEGANKVKN

-49 GSSTSKE
+49 ESSTSKE

-66 YNSFSTIEL
+66 YNSFSIIEL
-75 VSELKKLT
+75 VSELEKLT
-83 KKDNWFNQAKNI
+83 KQDNWFNQAKNI

-104 KYKNE
+104 KFKNE

-120 GGNEIDFFFRPSH
+120 GGNEIDFYFRPSH

-175 LINIDENINTIY
+175 LINVDENINTIY

-283 EHREKLWKRFQ
+283 EHREELWTRFQ
-294 EASHTIHNRRQ
+294 EASHIIHNRRQ
-305 VFEKEY
+305 EFEKEY
-311 DIVLEDNLSKK
+311 DIVLEDNLNKK

-333 NNPPKKHNEW
+333 NNLPKNHNEW

-349 LNKIREEFQLIG
+349 LNKIREEFQSIG
-361 QVNKKYS
+361 QVNKKNS

-383 RKKNQFY
+383 REKNQFY

-417 DDWKEFG
+417 DDWKEFS
-424 NRMKNIQ
+424 NQMKNIQ
-431 KEWRNIGFIPRKHSD
+431 KEWRTIGFIPRKYSD

-454 NCNLYFKRIKTGYG
+454 NCNLYFERIKTGYE

-474 LKIKKEKEVF
+474 LEIKKEKEVF

-512 NIGLLKNDINK
+512 NIGLLKSDINK
-523 KFLYDYNKEFIE
+523 KFLYNYNKEFIE

-570 KSIKKKMDEVKSE
+570 KSIKKKMDEIKSE

-595 NFSNDNPL
+595 NSSNENPL
-603 LMEVS
+603 LTEVS

-616 SEQQLKEELVPLRK
+616 SEQQLKDELVPLRK

-644 EEKSDKNPD
+644 EEKSDENPD

>member
-1 MAKKKIKANDPQ
+1 MAKKKIIANDPQ
-13 EEEKSLTTQ
+13 EEKKLLTTK
-22 KTITPEGASKIKN
+22 KTINPEGANKVKN

-49 GSSTSKE
+49 ESSTSKE

-66 YNSFSTIEL
+66 YNSFSIIEL
-75 VSELKKLT
+75 VSELEKLT
-83 KKDNWFNQAKNI
+83 KQDNWFNQTKNI

-104 KYKNE
+104 KFKNE

-120 GGNEIDFFFRPSH
+120 GGNEIDFYFRPSH

-175 LINIDENINTIY
+175 LINVDENINTIY

-241 EEKIKIIDQAEK
+241 EEKIKIIDEAEK

-283 EHREKLWKRFQ
+283 EHREELWTRFQ
-294 EASHTIHNRRQ
+294 EASHIIHNRRQ
-305 VFEKEY
+305 EFEKEY
-311 DIVLEDNLSKK
+311 DIVLEDNLNKK

-333 NNPPKKHNEW
+333 NNLPKNHNEW

-349 LNKIREEFQLIG
+349 LNKIREEFQSIG
-361 QVNKKYS
+361 QVNKKNS

-383 RKKNQFY
+383 REKNQFY

-417 DDWKEFG
+417 DDWKEFS
-424 NRMKNIQ
+424 NQMKNIQ
-431 KEWRNIGFIPRKHSD
+431 KEWRNIGFIPRKYSD
-446 QLWEEFRS
+446 LLWEEFRS
-454 NCNLYFKRIKTGYG
+454 NCNLYFERIKTGYE

-474 LKIKKEKEVF
+474 LEIKKEKEVF

-501 LFCTHQWEKFL
+501 LFCTHKWEKFL
-512 NIGLLKNDINK
+512 NIGLLKSDINK
-523 KFLYDYNKEFIE
+523 KFLYNYNKEFIE

-570 KSIKKKMDEVKSE
+570 KSIKKKMDEIKSE

-595 NFSNDNPL
+595 NSSNENPL
-603 LMEVS
+603 LTEVS

-616 SEQQLKEELVPLRK
+616 SEQQLKDELVPLRK

-644 EEKSDKNPD
+644 EEKSDENPD

>member
-1 MAKKKIKANDPQ
+1 MAKKKIIANDPQ
-13 EEEKSLTTQ
+13 EEKKLLTTQ
-22 KTITPEGASKIKN
+22 KTINPEGANKVKN

-49 GSSTSKE
+49 ESSTSKE

-66 YNSFSTIEL
+66 YNSFSIIEL
-75 VSELKKLT
+75 VSELEKLT
-83 KKDNWFNQAKNI
+83 KQDNWFNQTKNI

-104 KYKNE
+104 KFKNE

-120 GGNEIDFFFRPSH
+120 GGNEIDFYFRPSH

-143 HKKKKRSFFQERE
+143 HKKKKRSFFHERE

-175 LINIDENINTIY
+175 LINVDENINTIY

-241 EEKIKIIDQAEK
+241 EEKIKIIDEAEK

-283 EHREKLWKRFQ
+283 EHREELWTRFQ
-294 EASHTIHNRRQ
+294 EASHIIHNRRQ
-305 VFEKEY
+305 EFEKEY
-311 DIVLEDNLSKK
+311 DIVLEDNLNKK

-333 NNPPKKHNEW
+333 NNLPKNHNEW

-349 LNKIREEFQLIG
+349 LNKIREEFQSIG
-361 QVNKKYS
+361 QVNKKNS

-383 RKKNQFY
+383 REKNQFY

-417 DDWKEFG
+417 DDWKEFS
-424 NRMKNIQ
+424 NQMKNIQ
-431 KEWRNIGFIPRKHSD
+431 KEWRNIGFIPRKYSD
-446 QLWEEFRS
+446 LLWEEFRS
-454 NCNLYFKRIKTGYG
+454 NCNLYFERIKTGYE

-474 LKIKKEKEVF
+474 LEIKKEKEVF

-501 LFCTHQWEKFL
+501 LFCTNQWEKFL
-512 NIGLLKNDINK
+512 NIGLLKSDINK
-523 KFLYDYNKEFIE
+523 KFLYNYNKEFIE

-570 KSIKKKMDEVKSE
+570 KSIKKKMDEIKSE

-595 NFSNDNPL
+595 NSSNENPL
-603 LMEVS
+603 LTEVS

-616 SEQQLKEELVPLRK
+616 SEQQLKDELVPLRK

-644 EEKSDKNPD
+644 EEKLDENPN